1 MVVEKIGT
9 ENIILLMQVP
19 LLVTLEYGDSKSKAL
34 EKALDSGDRNLI
46 HNVIWELRSKLPSD
60 QYHLLI
66 RKWNLGK
73 ILYESYCV
81 ENQDN
86 EALHDWQQQEVNFIK
101 R

>member
-9 ENIILLMQVP
+9 ENILLLMQVP
-19 LLVTLEYGDSKSKAL
+19 LLVTLDYGDSKSKAL